1 MRLQVIDRD
10 ERDVP
15 RRGDC
20 LGGHDADDDAADQ
33 AGAAGHRDPVEILE
47 RDAGLVAGP
56 GDDRIKVLEM
66 RARGDLRDDPAER
79 PVVVELAEHDVR
91 QDRPVAVHDRGG
103 RLVAA
108 GFDSENAHE
117 DHIAHLSRGVARSG
131 YAFAGQAAMSR
142 P

>member
-1 MRLQVIDRD
+1 MNAVL
-10 ERDVP
+10 
-15 RRGDC
+15 
-20 LGGHDADDDAADQ
+20 L
-33 AGAAGHRDPVEILE
+33 AAGDGFGFTVFRAAKHH
-47 RDAGLVAGP
+47 GHGNLVAFQRDLGSNRMFEGFAKGVGRVKHAAVI
-56 GDDRIKVLEM
+56 GDE
-66 RARGDLRDDPAER
+66 
-79 PVVVELAEHDVR
+79 
-91 QDRPVAVHDRGG
+91 RGG